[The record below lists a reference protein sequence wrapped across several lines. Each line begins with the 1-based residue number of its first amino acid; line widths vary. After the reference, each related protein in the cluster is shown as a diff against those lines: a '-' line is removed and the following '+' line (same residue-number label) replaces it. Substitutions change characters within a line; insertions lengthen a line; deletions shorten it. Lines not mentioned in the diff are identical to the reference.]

1 MKKSNPT
8 CIKIRFDRLLG
19 TCLLHCIALGISLTG
34 FSSHA
39 QSIGIP
45 IEQTNPNFT
54 LTAVRS
60 GLGSG
65 YESYLFYVQNNTAR
79 EYEIVVQID
88 LELACEGT
96 KSFKLGVNSIV
107 HLRANEKFTPSKDY
121 VHNYFGNKDCAIPEG
136 KSYTLFKSLRY
147 SISSVVDKSREN
159 EEAAAGK
166 NDQQH
171 QQQKMEAERKK
182 NEQIRKEQPDRQK
195 SAQDQDGQKKLQNPA
210 ALQGR
215 AQPNTQYQP
224 VQKSPEE
231 QQSQYREKLAADR
244 AYYAQREQTINKG
257 ISDMTSLIS
266 GYIQQNRADKERK
279 EALEEQR
286 ALEEQQR
293 QYELS
298 LKISGRKN
306 ALQAVPGKDIPLASQ
321 EKAQTLYYFIY
332 SHNALES
339 EYGASACISNVFEV
353 GRYNDGTRA
362 YTATV
367 KNEISGLTP
376 YTETLHG
383 YYYTLDQAEQKRS
396 ELISSLQ
403 NYGVMINNITY
414 KGKPGAARA
423 AQTIENQ
430 GPNYGNL
437 IEKPAKPDMRPANA
451 AAPKNQADKSIQ
463 KQPEKNY
470 GTIIK

>member
-1 MKKSNPT
+1 MKKSNPAR
-8 CIKIRFDRLLG
+8 IKIGFDLLLNA
-19 TCLLHCIALGISLTG
+19 CLRHCIALGITLMG

-39 QSIGIP
+39 QSIAIP

-121 VHNYFGNKDCAIPEG
+121 VHNYFGNKDCAIAEG

-147 SISSVVDKSREN
+147 FISSVVDISREN
-159 EEAAAGK
+159 EDAAARK
-166 NDQQH
+166 NAQ
-171 QQQKMEAERKK
+171 QQQKMEAERK
-182 NEQIRKEQPDRQK
+182 NQQIRKEQQDQQR
-195 SAQDQDGQKKLQNPA
+195 SAQQERQEKLQNPA
-210 ALQGR
+210 ALQGQ
-215 AQPNTQYQP
+215 AQPNIQRQP
-224 VQKSPEE
+224 VQSSPAE
-231 QQSQYREKLAADR
+231 QQAQYRQKLAADR
-244 AYYAQREQTINKG
+244 AYNAQREETINKG
-257 ISDMTSLIS
+257 VSDMTNLIS

-306 ALQAVPGKDIPLASQ
+306 AFQALPGKDIPLASQ
-321 EKAQTLYYFIY
+321 EKAPTIYYFIY
-332 SHNALES
+332 SHNGLES
-339 EYGASACISNVFEV
+339 EYGASAYVSNVFEV

-367 KNEISGLTP
+367 KNEIAGLTP
-376 YTETLHG
+376 YPETLHG

-396 ELISSLQ
+396 ELIGSLQ
-403 NYGVMINNITY
+403 NYGVMINYITY
-414 KGKPGAARA
+414 KGKPGAAGA

-430 GPNYGNL
+430 GPNYGSL
-437 IEKPAKPDMRPANA
+437 IEKPAKADLRPADA
-451 AAPKNQADKSIQ
+451 AAPKTQAAKSTQ
-463 KQPEKNY
+463 KKPEKNY
-470 GTIIK
+470 GTIIE